1 MSVKHCNGLAM
12 FRHLL
17 QCCHKLWSVDKR
29 ERGEVRWRKADIFAR
44 LDLRELITPDNASYQ
59 ARARSTRARRA
70 CRLRALGLLLA
81 DGTPTV
87 GGGKTF

>member
-59 ARARSTRARRA
+59 SL
-70 CRLRALGLLLA
+70 LRITNQEVLGKWKLCSA
-81 DGTPTV
+81 T
-87 GGGKTF
+87 

>member
-44 LDLRELITPDNASYQ
+44 LDLRELITPDNAFYNHCKNY
-59 ARARSTRARRA
+59 RPRSPRK
-70 CRLRALGLLLA
+70 
-81 DGTPTV
+81 V
-87 GGGKTF
+87 NVV